1 MATYV
6 EINGNQYSAII
17 TGRLSD
23 KDWANRES
31 KAIKLEMTYADALAL
46 FVDNVSWNIVQ
57 DNEIIYEVEDE
68 EGNITK
74 EIQHAQECYDNS
86 EYYIAGSITDN
97 RDGTV
102 TVKMGKPTAE
112 ELLKEMASI
121 AAELEYQNML
131 AMADAE
137 V

>member
-6 EINGNQYSAII
+6 EVNGQKYAASI

-23 KDWANRES
+23 KDWDGRES
-31 KAIKLEMTYADALAL
+31 KAIKLEMSYADAANL
-46 FVDNVSWNIVQ
+46 FVNDVAWNIIQ
-57 DNEIIYEVEDE
+57 EHEFNKEVVDKDGYVHFEPAIE
-68 EGNITK
+68 SES
-74 EIQHAQECYDNS
+74 YDNS
-86 EYYIAGSITDN
+86 DYYIAGSITDH

-112 ELLKEMASI
+112 ELLKEVASI
-121 AAELEYQNML
+121 AAEVEYQNML
-131 AMADAE
+131 TLDDVE